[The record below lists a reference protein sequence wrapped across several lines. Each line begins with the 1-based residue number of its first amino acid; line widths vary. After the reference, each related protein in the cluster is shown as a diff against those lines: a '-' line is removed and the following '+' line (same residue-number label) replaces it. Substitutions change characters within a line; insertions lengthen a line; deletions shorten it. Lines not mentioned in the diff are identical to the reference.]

1 MLEIDLE
8 SVLERGSRKAPIL
21 APTGPLRAAAHV
33 DHPALEIGPH
43 GLACP
48 ATSQSQALGPVA
60 LQRRPF
66 HRSTGRWHCA
76 CPGCGRWVRVLAL
89 GPISPARR
97 PDEITASPS
106 PPAVQPWWACRRCHR
121 LGSAAS
127 RESPDQRLL
136 RAARKAEAA
145 IAVDTGLIPRRRGE
159 TLKAFRLRHGRARAV
174 LMRLDT
180 MIESERETAHAL
192 TRVRKLLGSHPSG

>member
-21 APTGPLRAAAHV
+21 APTGPLRAAAHG
-33 DHPALEIGPH
+33 DHPTLEIGPD

-76 CPGCGRWVRVLAL
+76 CPTCGR
-89 GPISPARR
+89 
-97 PDEITASPS
+97 
-106 PPAVQPWWACRRCHR
+106 
-121 LGSAAS
+121 
-127 RESPDQRLL
+127 
-136 RAARKAEAA
+136 
-145 IAVDTGLIPRRRGE
+145 
-159 TLKAFRLRHGRARAV
+159 
-174 LMRLDT
+174 
-180 MIESERETAHAL
+180 
-192 TRVRKLLGSHPSG
+192 

>member
-8 SVLERGSRKAPIL
+8 NVLERGSRKAPIL
-21 APTGPLRAAAHV
+21 APTAPLRAAAPV
-33 DHPALEIGPH
+33 DHPTLEICPD
-43 GLACP
+43 GLVYP

-76 CPGCGRWVRVLAL
+76 CPTCGRWVRVLVL
-89 GPISPARR
+89 GPISTARR
-97 PDEITASPS
+97 PDEITPSPS

-145 IAVDTGLIPRRRGE
+145 IAAATGLIPRRRGE
-159 TLKAFRLRHGRARAV
+159 TLKAFRLRHGRATAV